1 MGMADR
7 ASERI
12 GGVGRRVA
20 RQGEQ
25 APHHVLH
32 LLFSGVAVADHRLL
46 DLERGVLRDREAGE
60 HRDRKSTRLN
70 SSHGYISYAVFCLK
84 KKNDQTIHASPSPSA
99 AA

>member
-12 GGVGRRVA
+12 GSVGRRVA

-25 APHHVLH
+25 AAHHVLH

-60 HRDRKSTRLN
+60 HRCADGRAARLPERERRLRIALTNTIST
-70 SSHGYISYAVFCLK
+70 A
-84 KKNDQTIHASPSPSA
+84 TSPGACA
-99 AA
+99 AMMPF